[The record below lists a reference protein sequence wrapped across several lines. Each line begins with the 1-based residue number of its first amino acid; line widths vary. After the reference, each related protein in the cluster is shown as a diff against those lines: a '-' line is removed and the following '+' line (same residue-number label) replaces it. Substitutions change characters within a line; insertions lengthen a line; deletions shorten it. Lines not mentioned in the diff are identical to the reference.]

1 MIVMAIIT
9 VLVSVAIPIYS
20 RNLTRSKEFM
30 LKNNLFTLRTVIH
43 EYTHDKQKT
52 PQTLRD
58 LVTDGYLRQLPIDP
72 MTGNS
77 NSWMVIMED
86 ASNTMSAAG
95 RTKSARKAHTIRTG
109 RRARGVGCERKKR
122 IGNTDPKHIGT
133 SHVERQNL
141 TMRMSVWSVDEL
153 VGNPDPKH
161 ISTSFAERQNLSV
174 HMGIRR

>member
-1 MIVMAIIT
+1 MIV
-9 VLVSVAIPIYS
+9 LW
-20 RNLTRSKEFM
+20 
-30 LKNNLFTLRTVIH
+30 TVIH
-43 EYTHDKQKT
+43 EYTHDKQQT

-58 LVTDGYLRQLPIDP
+58 LVTDGYLKQVPIDP

-86 ASNTMSAAG
+86 AYNTMSAAG
-95 RTKSARKAHTIRTG
+95 RTKSAWKAHAIQTG
-109 RRARGVGCERKKR
+109 RQAGGVGCERKKR
-122 IGNTDPKHIGT
+122 IGNTGPKHIDT